1 MVNGKFLLPDR
12 FQRLCKETNVKR
24 YGVEGLERV
33 TSYEI
38 QKARFF
44 YYQVAK
50 GTFII
55 TVIQFAIG
63 PLHN

>member
-38 QKARFF
+38 QKAPFF
-44 YYQVAK
+44 IRLQKV
-50 GTFII
+50 
-55 TVIQFAIG
+55 
-63 PLHN
+63 PLL